1 MTENIKLENKL
12 KALEGKP
19 DNELIPVK
27 LTVAQ
32 IRQMLQNGNGEVVY
46 HKLYADIVGRKNEL
60 ERMVDEQFK
69 KTEIQKYKGQLKQ
82 YVDSICT
89 TIDHI
94 ENYTYFYVD
103 TAVEKQEEKVK
114 ILEEKLIELV
124 IIEDE
129 LEQVKLINEEIKRR
143 YEELHGRHNKV
154 IDEKNTLEEM
164 NEDITTKLETIEAE
178 LSKKQEE
185 LTTVT
190 NKLNDLLLSHK
201 TEVDK
206 LVNQLN
212 DEQAKRVESDQKAY
226 EISLKEESY
235 KTRIAEKDQQ
245 LKEYQVQF
253 NEQINNNQLLMEGLR
268 KEKDAKIEELH
279 SKNNS
284 LSLQVNNLREEKT
297 KLDEVV
303 KIQETR
309 IGELESERNN
319 LEVKNKNLEDIKLKN
334 EGIIKEQENALQTAN
349 KKYETDINKVKKDA
363 ENEKQQ
369 VLEGLIKSHK
379 EEQEELKKQIADLQV
394 DLKVKNEMNGK
405 LEVEAKKVPA
415 LQDKLTTAE
424 GKLNA
429 AIDERDK
436 FEKMYEDLMT
446 KYTELVGLATTKK

>member
-1 MTENIKLENKL
+1 
-12 KALEGKP
+12 
-19 DNELIPVK
+19 
-27 LTVAQ
+27 
-32 IRQMLQNGNGEVVY
+32 
-46 HKLYADIVGRKNEL
+46 
-60 ERMVDEQFK
+60 
-69 KTEIQKYKGQLKQ
+69 
-82 YVDSICT
+82 
-89 TIDHI
+89 
-94 ENYTYFYVD
+94 
-103 TAVEKQEEKVK
+103 
-114 ILEEKLIELV
+114 
-124 IIEDE
+124 
-129 LEQVKLINEEIKRR
+129 
-143 YEELHGRHNKV
+143 
-154 IDEKNTLEEM
+154 M

-212 DEQAKRVESDQKAY
+212 DEQAKRVESDKKAY

-284 LSLQVNNLREEKT
+284 LSLHVNNLREEKT

-405 LEVEAKKVPA
+405 LEVEAKKVPG